1 MSESKF
7 DIWDVLMRQGGKLIG
22 AFVISLLGSIAL
34 FRAEPSD
41 VPKII
46 GAIFSSTT
54 TCWVGWLV
62 ALLIF
67 LFSVILVT
75 ILLKI
80 YPAEMKRIARERD
93 KYQEIVLGKKVQHS
107 EPE

>member
-1 MSESKF
+1 MGESKY
-7 DIWDVLMRQGGKLIG
+7 DIWDVLMRHGGKLIG
-22 AFVISLLGSIAL
+22 ACVLLVLGSIAL
-34 FRAEPSD
+34 LRAKPSD
-41 VPKII
+41 VPKVF
-46 GAIFSSTT
+46 GAIFSSDT

-67 LFSVILVT
+67 IFSVVLVT

-93 KYQEIVLGKKVQHS
+93 KYQEMVLGKPVQHS
-107 EPE
+107 EIE